1 MPVGKVG
8 ERRGFVACGGAV
20 VLVWAGRRL
29 KEEPQRGGES
39 LTDTGGFAAGLRVE
53 TWDFSPTEREGS
65 TRVNRSGVEAK
76 RRREGT
82 AARAALKRAD

>member
-1 MPVGKVG
+1 MRRCSSVGLG
-8 ERRGFVACGGAV
+8 GQAAEGGAS
-20 VLVWAGRRL
+20 A
-29 KEEPQRGGES
+29 GGES

-53 TWDFSPTEREGS
+53 TWDFSPTEHEGS
-65 TRVNRSGVEAK
+65 TGVNRSGVEAK